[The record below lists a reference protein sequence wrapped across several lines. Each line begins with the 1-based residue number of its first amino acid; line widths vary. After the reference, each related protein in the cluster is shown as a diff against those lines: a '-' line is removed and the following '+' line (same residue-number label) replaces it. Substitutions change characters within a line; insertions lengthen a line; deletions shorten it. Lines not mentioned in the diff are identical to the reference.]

1 MICTDKMMINIFSDT
16 NIDKDERYMLLMFI
30 TNTIK
35 GKDAIAMSIKTLLE
49 VFECKGKKTVLNII
63 KSLEKKGY
71 IEIIKSIGKVNQ
83 YKVIKYIDG
92 FLSEDSCSLQEDSI
106 LEDDSISTSVST
118 YPSENNIRNLSAD
131 TYTPEDTSTKGRT
144 GTYTSGDTGTYTPR
158 DTSIIS
164 RPGALSKENNA
175 GRSENTNVSASASK
189 NDDRYINNKYINN
202 NNKLYIYIFNAW
214 NKLNINN
221 EKILT
226 EDNKSAIANALN
238 EHNEEDIINAIE
250 NFGVVYKSDH
260 YYNYAWIL
268 KSFLSRSNGINRFM
282 EDGDIW
288 LDYKAKQ
295 KNVKRNSIFP
305 EDFDIE
311 KYID

>member
-1 MICTDKMMINIFSDT
+1 MFNEEFNKVAGAAKAKNELLKNNKVGYLVSAMLAGLFVGMAIMLIFT
-16 NIDKDERYMLLMFI
+16 IGGLLSSAGSPATKIVMGIAFGGALSLVVMAGSELF
-30 TNTIK
+30 TGNNFVMAVGSLNKTVSWMDTIK
-35 GKDAIAMSIKTLLE
+35 VWIAG
-49 VFECKGKKTVLNII
+49 F
-63 KSLEKKGY
+63 
-71 IEIIKSIGKVNQ
+71 IGNLA
-83 YKVIKYIDG
+83 G
-92 FLSEDSCSLQEDSI
+92 SI
-106 LEDDSISTSVST
+106 LAG
-118 YPSENNIRNLSAD
+118 YMFYL
-131 TYTPEDTSTKGRT
+131 T
-144 GTYTSGDTGTYTPR
+144 GLATG
-158 DTSIIS
+158 
-164 RPGALSKENNA
+164 PGALSKENNA
-175 GRSENTNVSASASK
+175 GRSENSNVSASASK

-226 EDNKSAIANALN
+226 DDNKSAIANALN